1 VEKLKKS
8 VIPLILLALLPASI
22 IFINTPRTYA
32 QTAELKITPAKNFF
46 VANTTA
52 SGTKFT
58 INITIDN
65 VEDLYGWQISVTW
78 NPAFL
83 NYSDVTLPAGHVFA
97 GKDYFILGPD
107 ISVPGKVVYGVTLG
121 IGQTSFTGSGILC
134 QIELEILN
142 IGAPPASC
150 KIEFA
155 DPYVDT
161 VLLDSAGE
169 DIEFTTVGAYFTY
182 AYLQGHRVTV
192 GGQNFV
198 VLTYSN
204 GVIAPNSV
212 IALPEQTAILF
223 NITGDPGFGFVN
235 VTIPKTLLDASATAW
250 KVYVDS
256 TLKTAQITSN
266 ATHTFIYVE
275 FTFGSLVTIKIVG
288 TWIVPEFPSIQLLML
303 FMAIALFTVLF
314 LKFRKHQK

>member
-1 VEKLKKS
+1 
-8 VIPLILLALLPASI
+8 
-22 IFINTPRTYA
+22 
-32 QTAELKITPAKNFF
+32 
-46 VANTTA
+46 
-52 SGTKFT
+52 
-58 INITIDN
+58 
-65 VEDLYGWQISVTW
+65 
-78 NPAFL
+78 
-83 NYSDVTLPAGHVFA
+83 
-97 GKDYFILGPD
+97 
-107 ISVPGKVVYGVTLG
+107 
-121 IGQTSFTGSGILC
+121 
-134 QIELEILN
+134 
-142 IGAPPASC
+142 
-150 KIEFA
+150 
-155 DPYVDT
+155 
-161 VLLDSAGE
+161 
-169 DIEFTTVGAYFTY
+169 
-182 AYLQGHRVTV
+182 
-192 GGQNFV
+192 

-212 IALPEQTAILF
+212 IALPGQTAILF